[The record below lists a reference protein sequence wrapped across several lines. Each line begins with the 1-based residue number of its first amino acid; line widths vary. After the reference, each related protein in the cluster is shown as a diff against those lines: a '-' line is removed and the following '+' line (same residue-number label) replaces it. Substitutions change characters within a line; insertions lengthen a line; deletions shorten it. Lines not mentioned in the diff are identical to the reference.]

1 MNNIYKTIEEF
12 RRFVPVDVV
21 ALCKE
26 LDIELSYE
34 DMSDNLSGQ
43 IEKKED
49 GSYKITVNK
58 NDGLTRQRF
67 TIAHEIG
74 HYTLHRVLIGNGLT
88 ENRMYRSVHGKFNN
102 TSISNFQETEANS
115 FAAYLLMPDE
125 KIDESIK
132 EGLSSPEIAERFV
145 VSKQAMDIKLS
156 NRSSRTI
163 D

>member
-1 MNNIYKTIEEF
+1 MNNIYKTIEDF
-12 RRFVPVDVV
+12 RQSVPVDVV

-34 DMSDNLSGQ
+34 DMNDNLSGQ

-49 GSYKITVNK
+49 GDYKITVNK
-58 NDGLTRQRF
+58 NDGVTRQRF

-74 HYTLHRVLIGNGLT
+74 HYTLHRVLIGNGIT
-88 ENRMYRSVHGKFNN
+88 ENRMYRSVNGKFNN

-125 KIDESIK
+125 KIDESIE
-132 EGLSSPEIAERFV
+132 EGLSPSEIAERFV

-156 NRSSRTI
+156 NKKTKI
-163 D
+163 VE